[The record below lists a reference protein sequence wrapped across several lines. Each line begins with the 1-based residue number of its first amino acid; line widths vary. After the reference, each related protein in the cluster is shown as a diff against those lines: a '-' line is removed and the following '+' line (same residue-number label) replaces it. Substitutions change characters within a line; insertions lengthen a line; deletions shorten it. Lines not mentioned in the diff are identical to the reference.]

1 MIISSVVTKL
11 CGNIFLSP
19 WCNPEQSPFSKK
31 FKKLRVFF
39 VLKTGFWKCH
49 VFRPE
54 AKDLCRRCVLCLLW
68 LFWGFYVGTVGV
80 FIHAIQSLHD
90 CAFFCCFWTVIYFFI
105 AKLVKPIF
113 CQCFSAQKCRSE
125 FCQLCAF
132 CVVFAVLLL
141 LLIL

>member
-1 MIISSVVTKL
+1 MILFFYTSMLIANYNAIFLLKKNFWIISTSIPNQKKIYMIISSAVTKF

-54 AKDLCRRCVLCLLW
+54 AKVLCRRCV
-68 LFWGFYVGTVGV
+68 
-80 FIHAIQSLHD
+80 
-90 CAFFCCFWTVIYFFI
+90 CAYYD
-105 AKLVKPIF
+105 
-113 CQCFSAQKCRSE
+113 FSAVFLSE
-125 FCQLCAF
+125 LLKYLDMIYSPCMISFF
-132 CVVFAVLLL
+132 SVVFGLLFIFL
-141 LLIL
+141 LPN